1 MSRIEPALP
10 PYPLSIQTYLD
21 RLMPAGMEP
30 LYLFRVLAR
39 DERLF
44 ARFMS
49 AGLLDRGHLT
59 MRERELVILR
69 VCANE
74 QSEYEWGVHVTQ
86 FAKRA
91 GLSPEQVSATCSPER
106 ELPCWSERDRVLL
119 AMSDELSVG
128 TKLSEALWRE
138 LVALFSE
145 EARLEL
151 LLLAGFYRLTSVL
164 TNTLELPLEPFGARF
179 PDTSHLT
186 HVR

>member
-21 RLMPAGMEP
+21 KLMPKDMEP

-49 AGLLDRGHLT
+49 AGLLDRGHLS

-74 QSEYEWGVHVTQ
+74 HSEYEWGVHVTQ

-106 ELPCWSERDRVLL
+106 ALPCWSERDRALL
-119 AMSDELSVG
+119 AMCDELSVG
-128 TKLSEALWRE
+128 TKLSEGLWRE
-138 LVALFSE
+138 LVTLFSD

-179 PDTSHLT
+179 PNAAPSSAPL
-186 HVR
+186 

>member
-1 MSRIEPALP
+1 MSRIDPALP

-21 RLMPAGMEP
+21 KLMPKGMQP

-59 MRERELVILR
+59 MHERELVILR

-86 FAKRA
+86 FAARA
-91 GLSPEQVSATCSPER
+91 GLSQEQVAATCSADR
-106 ELPCWSERDRVLL
+106 ELSCWSERERVLL
-119 AMSDELSVG
+119 AMCDELSAG
-128 TKLSEALWRE
+128 TKLSEGLW
-138 LVALFSE
+138 
-145 EARLEL
+145 RLEL

-179 PDTSHLT
+179 PEPSHCGTAL
-186 HVR
+186 